1 MNFTNVKNSTTCRVL
16 FIGFL
21 ILLLLIPMGMVESVI
36 FDRSHLYRQAT
47 NEITASWGK
56 EQLLYGPILTLP
68 FVKTFSEN
76 GGWSYDSR
84 FQHLRPETMTL
95 DSHIETQIRYR
106 GIYEVPVYIATVRFN
121 GLFSLADVAGEE
133 GSDAGLQLDEGV
145 IQIPVNNS
153 RSIKE
158 PIGLVWDGE
167 VIKLTP
173 KWDKAASETVIFT
186 AKLPAHLLSKHK
198 DHEFEYEI
206 KLAGSKAFSFIS
218 SAQKTDIKMNSNWAS
233 PSFFGIYLP
242 NSRDISDD
250 GFTVSWTI
258 NDLLADMGYS
268 EQEMVSA
275 NWFQGQQSFGV
286 NLIQPVDT
294 YQVVTRAAK
303 YAVLF
308 ISLTFLVYFFTEL
321 FSNALL
327 HPIQYLFVGVANCI
341 FYLYLFVGVANCIFY
356 LLLLSLAE
364 HINFTLAYFISSTAS
379 ISLISLYSRSIL
391 KSRTKATIVFV
402 TLSGLYTY
410 LFVTLRSEGFAL
422 LIGSIGLFLIL
433 GVAMYLTR
441 NIDWRTLNSEA
452 AAE

>member
-1 MNFTNVKNSTTCRVL
+1 MKFANIKNSTTLRVL

-21 ILLLLIPMGMVESVI
+21 VLLLLIPMGMVESVI

-47 NEITASWGK
+47 NEITTSWGK
-56 EQLLYGPILTLP
+56 EQLLYGPMLTLP

-84 FQHLRPETMTL
+84 YQHLRPETMTV

-121 GLFSLADVAGEE
+121 GFFSLAEVDGAE

-158 PIGLVWDGE
+158 PIAFVWDGE

-173 KWDKAASETVIFT
+173 KWDKTGSESVVFV
-186 AKLPAHLLSKHK
+186 AKLPVHLLNKHK
-198 DHEFEYEI
+198 VHKFEYEI
-206 KLAGSKAFSFIS
+206 KLAGSKVFSFIS
-218 SAQKTDIKMNSNWAS
+218 SAQETHINMNSNWAS

-242 NSRDISDD
+242 TTRDISDD
-250 GFTVSWTI
+250 GYTASWTI
-258 NDLLADMGYS
+258 NDLLTDMGHS

-275 NWFQGQQSFGV
+275 SWFQGQQSFGV
-286 NLIQPVDT
+286 NFIQPVDT

-327 HPIQYLFVGVANCI
+327 HPIQYLFVGV
-341 FYLYLFVGVANCIFY
+341 VNCIFY

-364 HINFTLAYFISSTAS
+364 HINFTLAYFISSSAS

-391 KSRTKATIVFV
+391 KSRAKATIVCV
-402 TLSGLYTY
+402 TLTGLYTY
-410 LFVTLRSEGFAL
+410 LYVTLRSEGFAL
-422 LIGSIGLFLIL
+422 LIGSIGLFVIL

-441 NIDWRTLNSEA
+441 NIDWRALNSEI
-452 AAE
+452 AEGE

>member
-1 MNFTNVKNSTTCRVL
+1 MNLASIKNSTTFRVL

-47 NEITASWGK
+47 NEITHSWGK
-56 EQLLYGPILTLP
+56 EQLLSGPVLTLP
-68 FVKTFSEN
+68 FVKSFSEN

-84 FQHLRPETMTL
+84 YQHLRPETMTV

-106 GIYEVPVYIATVRFN
+106 GIYEVPVYITTVRFN
-121 GLFSLADVAGEE
+121 GLFSLADVGGEN
-133 GSDAGLQLDEGV
+133 GSDVGLQLDEGV

-173 KWDKAASETVIFT
+173 KWDKSDSGTVIFT
-186 AKLPAHLLSKHK
+186 AKLPAHLLNKNK
-198 DHEFEYEI
+198 DHEFEYEV
-206 KLAGSKAFSFIS
+206 KLAGSKALSFIS
-218 SAQKTDIKMNSNWAS
+218 SAQNTDIKMNSNWAS

-242 NSRDISDD
+242 TSRDISDD
-250 GFTVSWTI
+250 GFTASWTI
-258 NDLLADMGYS
+258 NDLLTDMGHS
-268 EQEMVSA
+268 EQEMVSST
-275 NWFQGQQSFGV
+275 WFQGQQSFGV

-341 FYLYLFVGVANCIFY
+341 FYL
-356 LLLLSLAE
+356 LLLSLAE
-364 HINFTLAYFISSTAS
+364 HINFTLSYFISSSAS

-391 KSRTKATIVFV
+391 KSRIKAAIVFV

-422 LIGSIGLFLIL
+422 LIGSIGLFVIL

-441 NIDWRTLNSEA
+441 NIDWRTLNT
-452 AAE
+452 

>member
-1 MNFTNVKNSTTCRVL
+1 MKFAIIKNSTTFRVL

-36 FDRSHLYRQAT
+36 FDRNHLYRQAT
-47 NEITASWGK
+47 NEITTSWGK
-56 EQLLYGPILTLP
+56 EQHLVGPILTLP

-84 FQHLRPETMTL
+84 YQHLRPETMAV
-95 DSHIETQIRYR
+95 DSNIETEIRYR

-121 GLFSLADVAGEE
+121 GLFSLADVGGAD
-133 GSDAGLQLDEGV
+133 GSDTGLQLDEGV

-158 PIGLVWDGE
+158 PIALIWDGE

-173 KWDKAASETVIFT
+173 KWDKAGSEVVIFT

-198 DHEFEYEI
+198 DHKFEYEI

-242 NSRDISDD
+242 TSRDISDD
-250 GFTVSWTI
+250 GFTASWTI
-258 NDLLADMGYS
+258 NDLLTDMGHS
-268 EQEMVSA
+268 EQEMVSSS
-275 NWFQGQQSFGV
+275 WFQGQQSFGV

-294 YQVVTRAAK
+294 YQVMTRAAK

-341 FYLYLFVGVANCIFY
+341 FYL
-356 LLLLSLAE
+356 LLLSLAE
-364 HINFTLAYFISSTAS
+364 HINFTLAYFISSCAS

-391 KSRTKATIVFV
+391 KSRTKATIIFI
-402 TLSGLYTY
+402 TLSALYTY

-422 LIGSIGLFLIL
+422 LIGSIGLFVIL

-452 AAE
+452 AAD

>member
-1 MNFTNVKNSTTCRVL
+1 MNLASIKNSTTFRVL

-21 ILLLLIPMGMVESVI
+21 ILMLLIPMGMVESVI
-36 FDRSHLYRQAT
+36 FERSHLYRQAT
-47 NEITASWGK
+47 NEITNSWGK
-56 EQLLYGPILTLP
+56 EQLLVGPILTLP
-68 FVKTFSEN
+68 FVKTFSDN
-76 GGWSYDSR
+76 AGWSYDSR
-84 FQHLRPETMTL
+84 YQHLRPETMTV

-121 GLFSLADVAGEE
+121 GLFSLADVNGADD
-133 GSDAGLQLDEGV
+133 SDAGLQLDEGV

-173 KWDKAASETVIFT
+173 KWDKAGSETVIFT
-186 AKLPAHLLSKHK
+186 AKLPAHLLNRHK
-198 DHEFEYEI
+198 VHEFEYEI
-206 KLAGSKAFSFIS
+206 KLAGSQAFSFIS

-242 NSRDISDD
+242 SSRDISDD
-250 GFTVSWTI
+250 GFTASWKI
-258 NDLLADMGYS
+258 NDLLTDMGHS
-268 EQEMVSA
+268 KQQMVSA
-275 NWFQGQQSFGV
+275 NWFEGNSAFGV
-286 NLIQPVDT
+286 KLIQPVDT

-321 FSNALL
+321 FGNALL
-327 HPIQYLFVGVANCI
+327 HPIQ
-341 FYLYLFVGVANCIFY
+341 YLFVGVANCIFY

-364 HINFTLAYFISSTAS
+364 HINFTLAYFISSGAS
-379 ISLISLYSRSIL
+379 IALISLYSRSIL
-391 KSRTKATIVFV
+391 KSRTKAAIVFT

-441 NIDWRTLNSEA
+441 NIDWRTLNPDTPEG
-452 AAE
+452 E

>member
-1 MNFTNVKNSTTCRVL
+1 MNFANIKNSTTFRVL

-36 FDRSHLYRQAT
+36 FERSHLYRQAT
-47 NEITASWGK
+47 NEIKNTWGK

-84 FQHLRPETMTL
+84 YQHLRPETMTV

-106 GIYEVPVYIATVRFN
+106 GIYEVPVYLATVRFN
-121 GLFSLADVAGEE
+121 GLFSLTDVGGVED
-133 GSDAGLQLDEGV
+133 SDAGLQLEEGV

-173 KWDKAASETVIFT
+173 KGDKSGSGTVIFT
-186 AKLPAHLLSKHK
+186 AKLPAHLLNKHK
-198 DHEFEYEI
+198 VHEFEYEI
-206 KLAGSKAFSFIS
+206 KLAGSQAFSFIS
-218 SAQKTDIKMNSNWAS
+218 SAQKTDIKMKSNWAS

-242 NSRDISDD
+242 TSRDISDD
-250 GFTVSWTI
+250 GFTASWTV
-258 NDLLADMGYS
+258 NDLLTDMGHS
-268 EQEMVSA
+268 EQEMMSA
-275 NWFQGQQSFGV
+275 SWFQGQQSFGV

-341 FYLYLFVGVANCIFY
+341 FYL
-356 LLLLSLAE
+356 LLLSLAE
-364 HINFTLAYFISSTAS
+364 HINFTLAYFISSSAS

-391 KSRTKATIVFV
+391 KSRTKATIVFI

-441 NIDWRTLNSEA
+441 NIDWRQLKSET

>member
-1 MNFTNVKNSTTCRVL
+1 MNLASIKNSTTFRVL

-47 NEITASWGK
+47 NEITHSWGK
-56 EQLLYGPILTLP
+56 EQLLVGPILTLP

-84 FQHLRPETMTL
+84 YQHLRPETMTV

-106 GIYEVPVYIATVRFN
+106 GIYEVPVYLATVRFN
-121 GLFSLADVAGEE
+121 GLFSLAEVGGKDDSA
-133 GSDAGLQLDEGV
+133 AGLQLDEGV

-158 PIGLVWDGE
+158 SIGLVWDGE
-167 VIKLTP
+167 VIVLTP
-173 KWDKAASETVIFT
+173 KWDKAGSETVIFT
-186 AKLPAHLLSKHK
+186 AKVPAHLLAKNK
-198 DHEFEYEI
+198 VHEFEYEI
-206 KLAGSKAFSFIS
+206 KLAGSKALSFVS
-218 SAQKTDIKMNSNWAS
+218 SAQKTDIKMKSNWAS
-233 PSFFGIYLP
+233 PSFFGVYLP
-242 NSRDISDD
+242 TSRDISDA
-250 GFTVSWTI
+250 GFTASWTI
-258 NDLLADMGYS
+258 NDLLTDMGHS
-268 EQEMVSA
+268 KQEMVSV
-275 NWFQGQQSFGV
+275 NWFQGQQPFGV

-341 FYLYLFVGVANCIFY
+341 FYL
-356 LLLLSLAE
+356 LLLSLAE
-364 HINFTLAYFISSTAS
+364 HINFTLAYFISCSAS
-379 ISLISLYSRSIL
+379 IVLISLYSRSIL
-391 KSRTKATIVFV
+391 KSRAKAVIVLI
-402 TLSGLYTY
+402 TLSGQYIY

-441 NIDWRTLNSEA
+441 NIDWRAMNSEIA
-452 AAE
+452 AVRDN

>member
-1 MNFTNVKNSTTCRVL
+1 MQFANIKNSTTFRVL

-47 NEITASWGK
+47 NEITTSWGK
-56 EQLLYGPILTLP
+56 EQLLVGPILTLP

-84 FQHLRPETMTL
+84 YQHLRPETMTV
-95 DSHIETQIRYR
+95 DSQIETQIRYR
-106 GIYEVPVYIATVRFN
+106 GIYEVPVYMATVRFN
-121 GLFSLADVAGEE
+121 GLYSLADVAGA
-133 GSDAGLQLDEGV
+133 GDSDAGLQLDEGV

-173 KWDKAASETVIFT
+173 KWDKAGSETVIFT
-186 AKLPAHLLSKHK
+186 AKLPAHLLNKNK
-198 DHEFEYEI
+198 VHEFEYEI

-218 SAQKTDIKMNSNWAS
+218 SAQKTDIKMKSNWAS

-242 NSRDISDD
+242 TSRDISDD
-250 GFTVSWTI
+250 GFTASWTV
-258 NDLLADMGYS
+258 NDLLTDMGHS
-268 EQEMVSA
+268 EQEIVSTK
-275 NWFQGQQSFGV
+275 WFQGQQSFGV

-341 FYLYLFVGVANCIFY
+341 FYL
-356 LLLLSLAE
+356 LLLSLAE
-364 HINFTLAYFISSTAS
+364 HINFTLAYFISSSAS

-391 KSRTKATIVFV
+391 KSRTKAVIVFI

-422 LIGSIGLFLIL
+422 LIGSIGLFVIL

-441 NIDWRTLNSEA
+441 NIDWRTLNTEVVA
-452 AAE
+452 AAD

>member
-1 MNFTNVKNSTTCRVL
+1 MNLASIKNSTTFRVL
-16 FIGFL
+16 FIGIL

-36 FDRSHLYRQAT
+36 FERSHLYRQAT
-47 NEITASWGK
+47 NEITYSWGN
-56 EQLLYGPILTLP
+56 EQLLVGPIVTLP
-68 FVKTFSEN
+68 FVKTFSEK

-84 FQHLRPETMTL
+84 YQHLRPETMTV

-121 GLFSLADVAGEE
+121 GLFSLAGVGGAGD
-133 GSDAGLQLDEGV
+133 SDTGLQLDEGV

-173 KWDKAASETVIFT
+173 KWDKAGSETVIFT
-186 AKLPAHLLSKHK
+186 AKLPAHLLAKNK
-198 DHEFEYEI
+198 VHEFEYEI

-218 SAQKTDIKMNSNWAS
+218 SAKNTDIKMKSNWAS
-233 PSFFGIYLP
+233 PSFVGIYLP
-242 NSRDISDD
+242 TSRDISDD
-250 GFTVSWTI
+250 GFNATWTI
-258 NDLLADMGYS
+258 NDLLTDMGHS

-321 FSNALL
+321 FSHALL
-327 HPIQYLFVGVANCI
+327 HPIQ
-341 FYLYLFVGVANCIFY
+341 YLFVGVANCIFY

-364 HINFTLAYFISSTAS
+364 HINFTLAYFISSSAS

-391 KSRTKATIVFV
+391 KSPTKAVIVFI
-402 TLSGLYTY
+402 TLCGLYTY

-422 LIGSIGLFLIL
+422 LIGSIGLFVIL

-452 AAE
+452 AAN